1 MRGARDGR
9 AVMSLVERAFCRK
22 HRISADNPTLVEAP
36 LGTHSVVATGTT
48 DAPSSGDVLVQLDGR
63 EVVVPLAPAAP
74 TGIES
79 MFNESED
86 LLYGMSQARLR
97 YIVVVR

>member
-1 MRGARDGR
+1 M
-9 AVMSLVERAFCRK
+9 
-22 HRISADNPTLVEAP
+22 
-36 LGTHSVVATGTT
+36 
-48 DAPSSGDVLVQLDGR
+48 QLDGR

-86 LLYGMSQARLR
+86 LLYGMSQTRLR